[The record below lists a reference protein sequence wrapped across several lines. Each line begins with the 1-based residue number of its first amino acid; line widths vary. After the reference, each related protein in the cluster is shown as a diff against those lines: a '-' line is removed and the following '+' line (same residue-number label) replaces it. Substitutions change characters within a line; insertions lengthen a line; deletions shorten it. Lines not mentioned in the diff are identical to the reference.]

1 MSAPRPTR
9 ALRLNKDE
17 KMQLVRLGAI
27 LETLLEKTQDP
38 TLDEVQAVEAAGELG
53 RTVLKHMPLIITGIK
68 NAGR

>member
-1 MSAPRPTR
+1 
-9 ALRLNKDE
+9 
-17 KMQLVRLGAI
+17 MQLVRLGAI